1 MGMHNKNGR
10 YNADE
15 AAYIKTTAQRM
26 DDSFSLFLARELT
39 YIRTRVLEVAK
50 APMNAFRI
58 FPVTTEVPAGA
69 QVAIQRIYDQMGIAK
84 VISNYADDL
93 PRADVVGTETPTKV
107 ITIGDSYG
115 YNVVEIENAQYAGVN
130 LEMYKAQAARRAVDL
145 KINKLAWFGDAE
157 MGVQG
162 FLDNPNLTAVTLPA
176 DGNQNGGSSSTQFI
190 HKTADQIIRDIS
202 NVISAINIATNN
214 VENPN
219 MVLLPTK
226 AFDHIVMTPR
236 SQYSDLTILEF
247 LRRSH
252 PDVRFE
258 KVGELDGAGTDGAD
272 LMVAGRFDPD
282 AIRLEIPERF
292 RQLPVE
298 KRNLEY
304 VVDCISRYLG
314 VTITA
319 PMAFSKASGC

>member
-1 MGMHNKNGR
+1 MGLHNKNGR
-10 YNADE
+10 YDAAE
-15 AAYIKTTAQRM
+15 AAYIKSTAQRM
-26 DDSFSLFLARELT
+26 DDSFSFFLARELT

-58 FPVTTEVPAGA
+58 FPVQTEIPAGA
-69 QVAIQRIYDQMGIAK
+69 QVAIQRTYDQTGIAK

-93 PRADVVGTETPTKV
+93 PRADVIGTETPVKV
-107 ITIGDSYG
+107 QTIGDSYG
-115 YNVVEIENAQYAGVN
+115 YDVVEIENAQFAGVN
-130 LEMYKAQAARRAVDL
+130 LEMYKAQAARRNIDF
-145 KINKLAWFGDAE
+145 KINQLAWFGDAE
-157 MGVQG
+157 NGITG
-162 FLDNPNLTAVTLPA
+162 FLANPNLTSVTLAA
-176 DGNQNGGSSSTQFI
+176 DGTGSSTKFVD
-190 HKTADQIIRDIS
+190 KTPDQIIRD
-202 NVISAINIATNN
+202 VTQLISAINVATNN

-219 MVLLPTK
+219 MVLFPTE

-258 KVGELDGAGTDGAD
+258 KVGELDGAGTAGAD
-272 LMVAGRFDPD
+272 LMIAGRFDPD
-282 AIRLEIPERF
+282 VVRLEIPERF

-304 VVDCISRYLG
+304 VVDCICRFIG
-314 VTITA
+314 VTVTI

>member
-10 YNADE
+10 YDAAE
-15 AAYIKTTAQRM
+15 AAYIKSTAQRM
-26 DDSFSLFLARELT
+26 DDSFSFFLARELT

-58 FPVTTEVPAGA
+58 FPVQTEIPAGA
-69 QVAIQRIYDQMGIAK
+69 QVAIQRTYDQTGIAK

-93 PRADVVGTETPTKV
+93 PRADVIGTETPVKV
-107 ITIGDSYG
+107 QTIGDSYG
-115 YNVVEIENAQYAGVN
+115 YDVVEIENAQYAGVN
-130 LEMYKAQAARRAVDL
+130 LEMYKAQAARRNIDF
-145 KINKLAWFGDAE
+145 KINQLAWFGDAE
-157 MGVQG
+157 NGITG
-162 FLDNPNLTAVTLPA
+162 FLANPNLTSVTLAA
-176 DGNQNGGSSSTQFI
+176 DGTGSSTKFVD
-190 HKTADQIIRDIS
+190 KTPDQIIRD
-202 NVISAINIATNN
+202 VTQLISAINVATNN

-219 MVLLPTK
+219 MVLFPTE

-258 KVGELDGAGTDGAD
+258 KVGELDGAGTAGAD

-282 AIRLEIPERF
+282 VIRLEIPERF

-304 VVDCISRYLG
+304 VVDCISRFVG
-314 VTITA
+314 VTITI
-319 PMAFSKASGC
+319 PLAFSKASGC

>member
-1 MGMHNKNGR
+1 MGLHNKNGR
-10 YNADE
+10 YDAAE
-15 AAYIKTTAQRM
+15 AAYIKSTAQRM
-26 DDSFSLFLARELT
+26 DDSFSFFLARELT

-58 FPVTTEVPAGA
+58 FPVQTEIPAGA
-69 QVAIQRIYDQMGIAK
+69 QVAIQRTYDQTGIAK
-84 VISNYADDL
+84 VVSNYADDL
-93 PRADVVGTETPTKV
+93 PRADVIGTETPVKV
-107 ITIGDSYG
+107 QTIGDSYG
-115 YNVVEIENAQYAGVN
+115 YDVVEIENAQFAGVN
-130 LEMYKAQAARRAVDL
+130 LEMYKAQAARRNIDF
-145 KINKLAWFGDAE
+145 KINQLAWFGDAE
-157 MGVQG
+157 NGITG
-162 FLDNPNLTAVTLPA
+162 FLANPNLTDVPLAA
-176 DGNQNGGSSSTQFI
+176 DGTDSSTKFVD
-190 HKTADQIIRDIS
+190 KTPDQIIRD
-202 NVISAINIATNN
+202 VTQLVSAINLATNN

-219 MVLLPTK
+219 MVLFPTE

-258 KVGELDGAGTDGAD
+258 KVGELDGAGTNGAD

-282 AIRLEIPERF
+282 VIRLEIPERF

-304 VVDCISRYLG
+304 VVDCISRFVG
-314 VTITA
+314 VTITI
-319 PMAFSKASGC
+319 PLAFSKASGC

>member
-1 MGMHNKNGR
+1 MGMHNKEGR
-10 YNADE
+10 FDE
-15 AAYIKTTAQRM
+15 AERNYIQSVAGRQ
-26 DDSFSLFLARELT
+26 DEAFSFFLARELT
-39 YIRTRVLEVAK
+39 QIRARVLEVSK

-58 FPVTTEVPAGA
+58 FPVQTEVAPGA
-69 QVAIQRIYDQMGIAK
+69 ATAIQRIYDSTGMAK

-93 PRADVVGTETPTKV
+93 PRADAVGKEVVSKV
-107 ITIGDSYG
+107 VTVGDSYG
-115 YNVVEIENAQYAGVN
+115 YNTMEIEHAQFAGVN
-130 LEMYKAQAARRAVDL
+130 LSMYKAQAARRAVDL
-145 KINKLAWFGDAE
+145 KINQMAWFGDADH
-157 MGVQG
+157 GVTG
-162 FLDNPNLTAVTLPA
+162 FIDNPNLTAVTLAA
-176 DGNQNGGSSSTQFI
+176 DGTGSSTKFTD
-190 HKTADQIIRDIS
+190 KTPDQIIRDITKL
-202 NVISAINIATNN
+202 ITAINVATNN

-219 MVLLPTK
+219 MVLLPTE

-258 KVGELDGAGTDGAD
+258 KVGELDGAGTAGAD
-272 LMVAGRFDPD
+272 LMIAGRFDPD
-282 AIRLEIPERF
+282 VVRLEIPERF

-304 VVDCISRYLG
+304 VVDCIARVIG
-314 VTITA
+314 VTVTI

>member
-1 MGMHNKNGR
+1 MGLHNKNGR
-10 YNADE
+10 YDAAE
-15 AAYIKTTAQRM
+15 AAYIKSTAQRM
-26 DDSFSLFLARELT
+26 DDSFSFFLARELT

-58 FPVTTEVPAGA
+58 FPVQTEIPAGA
-69 QVAIQRIYDQMGIAK
+69 QVAIQRTYDQTGIAK

-93 PRADVVGTETPTKV
+93 PRADVVGVETPVKV
-107 ITIGDSYG
+107 MTIGDSYG
-115 YNVVEIENAQYAGVN
+115 YNVVEIENAQFAGVN
-130 LEMYKAQAARRAVDL
+130 LEMYKAQAARRAVDF
-145 KINKLAWFGDAE
+145 KINQLAWFGDAE
-157 MGVQG
+157 NGITG
-162 FLDNPNLTAVTLPA
+162 FLANPNLTSVTLAA
-176 DGNQNGGSSSTQFI
+176 DGTGSSTKFVD
-190 HKTADQIIRDIS
+190 KTPDQIIRD
-202 NVISAINIATNN
+202 VTQLISAINVATNN

-219 MVLLPTK
+219 MVLFPTE

-236 SQYSDLTILEF
+236 SQFSDLTILEF

-258 KVGELDGAGTDGAD
+258 KVGELDGAGTAGAD

-282 AIRLEIPERF
+282 VIRLEIPERF

-304 VVDCISRYLG
+304 VVDCISRFVG
-314 VTITA
+314 VTITI
-319 PMAFSKASGC
+319 PLAFSKASGC

>member
-15 AAYIKTTAQRM
+15 AAYIKSVAQRN
-26 DDSFSLFLARELT
+26 DEAFSLFLARELT
-39 YIRTRVLEVAK
+39 YIRTQVLQVAK

-58 FPVTTEVPAGA
+58 FPVQTEVPAGA
-69 QVAIQRIYDQMGIAK
+69 ATAMQRVYDQTGMAK
-84 VISNYADDL
+84 IISNYADDL
-93 PRADVVGTETPTKV
+93 PRADVVGQEIPTKV
-107 ITIGDSYG
+107 LTLGDSYG
-115 YNVVEIENAQYAGVN
+115 YNVVEIEHAQFSGVN
-130 LEMYKAQAARRAVDL
+130 LEMYKAQAVRRAMDI
-145 KINKLAWFGDAE
+145 KINQLAWFGDADA
-157 MGVQG
+157 GVTG
-162 FLDNPNLTAVTLPA
+162 FINNPNLTAVTLAA
-176 DGNQNGGSSSTQFI
+176 DGNENGGTNSTQFI
-190 HKTADQIIRDIS
+190 HKTADQIIRDITQL
-202 NVISAINIATNN
+202 ISAINVATNN

-219 MVLLPTK
+219 MVLLPTQ
-226 AFDHIVMTPR
+226 AFDHVVMTPR

-258 KVGELDGAGTDGAD
+258 KVGELDGAGTNGAD
-272 LMVAGRFDPD
+272 LMIAGRFDPD
-282 AIRLEIPERF
+282 VVRLEIPERF

-304 VVDCISRYLG
+304 VVDCICRFVG
-314 VTITA
+314 VTITI

>member
-1 MGMHNKNGR
+1 MHNKNGR

-15 AAYIKTTAQRM
+15 AAYIKSVAQRN
-26 DDSFSLFLARELT
+26 DDAFSLFLARELT

-58 FPVTTEVPAGA
+58 FPVQTEIPAGA
-69 QVAIQRIYDQMGIAK
+69 QVAIQRTYDQTGIAK

-93 PRADVVGTETPTKV
+93 PRADVIGTETPVKV
-107 ITIGDSYG
+107 QTIGDSYG
-115 YNVVEIENAQYAGVN
+115 YDVVEIENAQFAGVN
-130 LEMYKAQAARRAVDL
+130 LEMYKAQAARRNIDF
-145 KINKLAWFGDAE
+145 KINQLAWFGDAE
-157 MGVQG
+157 NGITG
-162 FLDNPNLTAVTLPA
+162 FLANPNLTSVTLAA
-176 DGNQNGGSSSTQFI
+176 DGTGSSTKFVD
-190 HKTADQIIRDIS
+190 KTPDQIIRD
-202 NVISAINIATNN
+202 VTQLISAINVATNN

-219 MVLLPTK
+219 MVLFPTE

-258 KVGELDGAGTDGAD
+258 KVGELDGAGTAGAD

-282 AIRLEIPERF
+282 VIRLEIPERF

-304 VVDCISRYLG
+304 VVDCISRFVG
-314 VTITA
+314 VTITI
-319 PMAFSKASGC
+319 PLAFSKASGC

>member
-15 AAYIKTTAQRM
+15 AAYIKSVAQRN
-26 DDSFSLFLARELT
+26 DDAFSLFLARELT
-39 YIRTRVLEVAK
+39 YIRTQVLQVAK

-58 FPVTTEVPAGA
+58 FPVQTEVPAGA
-69 QVAIQRIYDQMGIAK
+69 AIAMQRVYDQTGMAK
-84 VISNYADDL
+84 IISNYADDL
-93 PRADVVGTETPTKV
+93 PRADVVGKEIPTKV
-107 ITIGDSYG
+107 LTLGDSYG
-115 YNVVEIENAQYAGVN
+115 YNVVEIEHAQYSGVN
-130 LEMYKAQAARRAVDL
+130 LEMYKAQAVRRAMDI
-145 KINKLAWFGDAE
+145 KINQLAWFGDADA
-157 MGVQG
+157 GVTG
-162 FLDNPNLTAVTLPA
+162 FINNPNLTAVTLAA
-176 DGNQNGGSSSTQFI
+176 DGTGSSTKFVD
-190 HKTADQIIRDIS
+190 KTPDQIIRD
-202 NVISAINIATNN
+202 VTALISAINVATNN
-214 VENPN
+214 VEDPN
-219 MVLLPTK
+219 MVLLPTE

-258 KVGELDGAGTDGAD
+258 KVGELDGAGTAGAD
-272 LMVAGRFDPD
+272 LMIAGRFDPD
-282 AIRLEIPERF
+282 VVRLEIPERF

-304 VVDCISRYLG
+304 VVDCICRFVG
-314 VTITA
+314 VTVTI

>member
-10 YNADE
+10 YDAGE
-15 AAYIKTTAQRM
+15 AAYIKSVAQRN
-26 DDSFSLFLARELT
+26 DDAFSFFLARELT
-39 YIRTRVLEVAK
+39 YIRTQVLQVAK

-58 FPVTTEVPAGA
+58 FPVQTEIPAGA
-69 QVAIQRIYDQMGIAK
+69 QVAMQRIYDQTGIAK

-93 PRADVVGTETPTKV
+93 PRADAVGTETPVKV
-107 ITIGDSYG
+107 MTLGDSYG
-115 YNVVEIENAQYAGVN
+115 YNVVEIENAQFAGVN
-130 LEMYKAQAARRAVDL
+130 LEMYKAQAARRAVDY
-145 KINKLAWFGDAE
+145 KINQLAWFGDADA
-157 MGVQG
+157 GVTG
-162 FLDNPNLTAVTLPA
+162 FINNPNLTSVTLAA
-176 DGNQNGGSSSTQFI
+176 DGTDSSTKFVK
-190 HKTADQIIRDIS
+190 KTPDQIIRD
-202 NVISAINIATNN
+202 VTALISAINVATNN

-219 MVLLPTK
+219 MVLFPTE

-272 LMVAGRFDPD
+272 LMIAGRFDPD
-282 AIRLEIPERF
+282 VIRLEIPERF

-304 VVDCISRYLG
+304 VVDCICRFVG
-314 VTITA
+314 VTIMR
-319 PMAFSKASGC
+319 PLAFSKASGC

>member
-1 MGMHNKNGR
+1 MGLHNKNGR
-10 YNADE
+10 YDAAE
-15 AAYIKTTAQRM
+15 AAYIKSTAQRM
-26 DDSFSLFLARELT
+26 DDSFSFFLARELT

-58 FPVTTEVPAGA
+58 FPVQTEIPAGA
-69 QVAIQRIYDQMGIAK
+69 QVAIQRTYDQTGIAK

-93 PRADVVGTETPTKV
+93 PRADVIGTETPVKV
-107 ITIGDSYG
+107 QTIGDSYG
-115 YNVVEIENAQYAGVN
+115 YDVVEIENAQFAGVN
-130 LEMYKAQAARRAVDL
+130 LEMYKAQAARRNIDF
-145 KINKLAWFGDAE
+145 KINQLAWFGDAE
-157 MGVQG
+157 NGITG
-162 FLDNPNLTAVTLPA
+162 FLANPNLTSVTLAA
-176 DGNQNGGSSSTQFI
+176 DGTGSSTKFVD
-190 HKTADQIIRDIS
+190 KTPDQIIRD
-202 NVISAINIATNN
+202 VTQLISAINVATNN

-219 MVLLPTK
+219 MVLFPTE

-258 KVGELDGAGTDGAD
+258 KVGELDGAGTAGAD

-282 AIRLEIPERF
+282 VIRLEIPERF

-304 VVDCISRYLG
+304 VVDCISRFVG
-314 VTITA
+314 VTITI
-319 PMAFSKASGC
+319 PLAFSKASGC